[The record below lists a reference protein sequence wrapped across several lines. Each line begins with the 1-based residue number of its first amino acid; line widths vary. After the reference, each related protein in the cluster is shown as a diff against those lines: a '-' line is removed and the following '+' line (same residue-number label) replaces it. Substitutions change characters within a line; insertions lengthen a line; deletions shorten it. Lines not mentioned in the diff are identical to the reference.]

1 MLLDNV
7 DLKILALLQEN
18 ARIKL
23 SDIARAVHLSVT
35 AVVRRIERMEDRKVI
50 RGYRTLVD
58 MEQLGMSVHGFLIGG
73 VYSVML
79 HSFYD
84 YIASVPEIIRCETII
99 SGGKEVLLEFCCK
112 DLDALMLFYN
122 SGIRKY
128 LDSMTV
134 YLVKGMSGKDSP
146 VPLWEEQDS

>member
-1 MLLDNV
+1 MVDSV
-7 DLKILALLQEN
+7 DLKILTLLQDN

-35 AVVRRIERMEDRKVI
+35 AVVRRIERLEDGGVI

-58 MEQLGMSVHGFLIGG
+58 MEQLGMTVHGFMLGG
-73 VYSVML
+73 VYNVML
-79 HSFYD
+79 PSFYD
-84 YIASVPEIIRCETII
+84 FIASVPEILRCETII

-112 DLDALMLFYN
+112 DLDALMAFY
-122 SGIRKY
+122 SSDIRKY

-134 YLVKGMSGKDSP
+134 YLVKGPPGKDTP
-146 VPLWEEQDS
+146 VLLKEQRDN